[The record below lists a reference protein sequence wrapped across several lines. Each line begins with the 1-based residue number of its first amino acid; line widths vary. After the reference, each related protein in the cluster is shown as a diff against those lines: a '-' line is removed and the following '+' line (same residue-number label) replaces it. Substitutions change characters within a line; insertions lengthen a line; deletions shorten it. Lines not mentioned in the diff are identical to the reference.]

1 MTYFV
6 TYPQGQNQRKTKKY
20 QENIQEIKYLYR
32 VFAASFI
39 LLISGNKPISIP
51 LMKKMRVD
59 TIIVPILI
67 SGSGPTSQLQAQ
79 KIDNDLGFTVR
90 P

>member
-1 MTYFV
+1 MTKLLKNNDIFV

-20 QENIQEIKYLYR
+20 AGKYTRNKYLYR

-51 LMKKMRVD
+51 L
-59 TIIVPILI
+59 
-67 SGSGPTSQLQAQ
+67 
-79 KIDNDLGFTVR
+79 
-90 P
+90 

>member
-1 MTYFV
+1 MTKLLKNNDVFV

-20 QENIQEIKYLYR
+20 AGKYTRNKYR

-51 LMKKMRVD
+51 L
-59 TIIVPILI
+59 
-67 SGSGPTSQLQAQ
+67 
-79 KIDNDLGFTVR
+79 
-90 P
+90 

>member
-1 MTYFV
+1 MTKLLKNNDVFV

-20 QENIQEIKYLYR
+20 AGKYTRNKYLYS

-51 LMKKMRVD
+51 L
-59 TIIVPILI
+59 
-67 SGSGPTSQLQAQ
+67 
-79 KIDNDLGFTVR
+79 
-90 P
+90 

>member
-1 MTYFV
+1 MLPVTVEEDEPLQEIHIQNANLWRNYWKIM

-20 QENIQEIKYLYR
+20 AGKYTRNKYLYR

-51 LMKKMRVD
+51 LWKK
-59 TIIVPILI
+59 
-67 SGSGPTSQLQAQ
+67 
-79 KIDNDLGFTVR
+79 
-90 P
+90 

>member
-1 MTYFV
+1 MNLYKKSIYKMQIYDETIDVFV

-20 QENIQEIKYLYR
+20 AGKYTRNKYLYR

-51 LMKKMRVD
+51 L
-59 TIIVPILI
+59 
-67 SGSGPTSQLQAQ
+67 
-79 KIDNDLGFTVR
+79 
-90 P
+90 